1 MENENDNII
10 IIQSDDGDELRL
22 EVLDIIYN
30 DDSNYV
36 VGISADDEESD
47 EVVIMRLNPINDEED
62 ELLPIESQD
71 ELDHIFEMF
80 KERNKEFFEFDD
92 QK

>member
-1 MENENDNII
+1 MGNEDENII

-62 ELLPIESQD
+62 ELLPIESQE
-71 ELDHIFEMF
+71 ELDRIFEMF
-80 KERNKEFFEFDD
+80 KERNKEFFEFDE
-92 QK
+92 